1 MQPGWPRRL
10 APACHSAPSAEFNHN
25 SHGLSPKANAP
36 WSEQALHREGGGQR
50 AWQTPGLGSPRH
62 GLSRDRLWHIGAL
75 RDGTGDT
82 EGWIEA
88 PGAGVSSPS
97 ESWAGSHPSSAFLCH
112 QQVAVVCDHSSQS
125 GWEFWRYVCMCGRVL
140 ASLPHPTKVTCTP
153 IQFKHT
159 LNTIYSL
166 TLTHILTHL

>member
-10 APACHSAPSAEFNHN
+10 APACHSALSAEFNHN

-88 PGAGVSSPS
+88 PGAGVSSPLS
-97 ESWAGSHPSSAFLCH
+97 LGQEAIPPLHFCVTSKSPWSVTTVASQAGSFGGMCVCVGECLHPSLTPQKLHA
-112 QQVAVVCDHSSQS
+112 
-125 GWEFWRYVCMCGRVL
+125 
-140 ASLPHPTKVTCTP
+140 HPYN
-153 IQFKHT
+153 
-159 LNTIYSL
+159 LNTHSIQY
-166 TLTHILTHL
+166 TH